1 MKIVKKSYNFLGE
14 IMKQG
19 FQILGI
25 ITLLV
30 GSFWYSKEVDT
41 VAKLSDDLLNEIKLK
56 APNYK
61 KEAVLPIMTKETII
75 PGINGQEVDINKSY
89 NAMREIGYFDE
100 KMIKYKDIKIKD
112 ELKENQ
118 DKYII
123 SGNKKA
129 KKVALIFKVTDNHNL
144 NKIIRVLKKEKV
156 TGTFFIESDF
166 LEKNYLLVAN
176 LIKAG
181 HTIGNLSKNEDYN
194 HPDFI
199 WLKTV
204 ILNAGQHNNY
214 CYTKIKNKKIL
225 DICQKQKSYTII
237 PTIVIK
243 DRPYFKVKKAL
254 KNGAL
259 ISIDTSFKLNN
270 EITPII
276 DYIKS
281 KGYKIVSLEKE
292 LQE

>member
-1 MKIVKKSYNFLGE
+1 
-14 IMKQG
+14 MKQG

-123 SGNKKA
+123 SGNNSRHIS
-129 KKVALIFKVTDNHNL
+129 VST
-144 NKIIRVLKKEKV
+144 E
-156 TGTFFIESDF
+156 
-166 LEKNYLLVAN
+166 LL
-176 LIKAG
+176 L
-181 HTIGNLSKNEDYN
+181 
-194 HPDFI
+194 
-199 WLKTV
+199 
-204 ILNAGQHNNY
+204 
-214 CYTKIKNKKIL
+214 
-225 DICQKQKSYTII
+225 
-237 PTIVIK
+237 
-243 DRPYFKVKKAL
+243 
-254 KNGAL
+254 
-259 ISIDTSFKLNN
+259 
-270 EITPII
+270 
-276 DYIKS
+276 
-281 KGYKIVSLEKE
+281 
-292 LQE
+292 